1 MKVKALLGVT
11 GGIAAYKSPELV
23 RLLIKQGI
31 DVQVVMTRAARAF
44 VTPLTLATVSE
55 RPVYDD
61 MWRDPY
67 NPSIEHISLA
77 DNADLAIIAPA
88 TANIIGKLAS
98 GIADDLLTTVF
109 MALTCPVVIC
119 PSMNVNMFNNRVTQ
133 DNLKRLEQLGFQ
145 IMAPESG
152 FLACGWTGAGRMPEP
167 ANIVEKILTVI
178 NSGDMEGINV
188 LVTAGPTEEPL
199 DPVRYLTNRSSG
211 KMGCAIANRAKAR
224 GANVTLVSGPL
235 KTQAPD
241 GIKCIKIRTASE
253 MRDRVME
260 LFHNHHIIIKAA
272 AVADYR
278 PETIADNKIKKTGE
292 PVSINL
298 VQNPDILK
306 EVGKMKR
313 DDQVLV
319 GFAAET
325 NNALENAKKK
335 LMEKNADMLVLNDVS
350 KPGAGFDYDTNIVRL
365 LFRDREDEQYEIMA
379 KEKIADIILDR
390 IMELKQT
397 VK

>member
-23 RLLIKQGI
+23 RLLIKRGI
-31 DVQVVMTRAARAF
+31 EVQVVMTRAARAF

-88 TANIIGKLAS
+88 TANIIGKLAA

-119 PSMNVNMFNNRVTQ
+119 PSMNVNMFNNRVVQ

-152 FLACGWTGAGRMPEP
+152 FLACGWTGPGRMPEP
-167 ANIVEKILTVI
+167 ANIVENILTII
-178 NSGDMEGINV
+178 NPGDMEGINV

-211 KMGCAIANRAKAR
+211 KMGCAIANRARAR

-235 KTQAPD
+235 KTQTPD
-241 GIKCIKIRTASE
+241 GIKRIKIRTAGE

-260 LFHNHHIIIKAA
+260 LFHNYHIIIKAA

-278 PETIADNKIKKTGE
+278 PETRADKKIKKTGE

-298 VQNPDILK
+298 IQNPDILK
-306 EVGKMKR
+306 EIGRIKR
-313 DDQVLV
+313 KDQILV

-325 NNALENAKKK
+325 NNVLENAKKK
-335 LMEKNADMLVLNDVS
+335 LVEKNADMLVLNDVS

-365 LFRDREDEQYEIMA
+365 LFRDREDEQYEIMT

-390 IMELKQT
+390 VMELKET
-397 VK
+397 IK